1 MRVFTGVLKINRAES
16 MTYKNNHLNSAQLII
31 RGNLGNTA
39 RAQNVKYEPEKMRWN
54 LVYSL
59 GMACPLAI

>member
-1 MRVFTGVLKINRAES
+1 MRVFTGVLKIIHAES
-16 MTYKNNHLNSAQLII
+16 MTYKNNQLNSAHLII
-31 RGNLGNTA
+31 RGNLGNTVH
-39 RAQNVKYEPEKMRWN
+39 AQNVKYEPKKMRWN